1 MAAATVRKDVVI
13 NALRS
18 LVEDVDLVV
27 MMVVWRVTCGFGVR
41 RGSF

>member
-1 MAAATVRKDVVI
+1 VAAATVRKDVVI

-18 LVEDVDLVV
+18 LVEDVDL
-27 MMVVWRVTCGFGVR
+27 MVVWRVTCGFGVR